1 MSATP
6 GRGDGVVA
14 GSERSRPAG
23 AVALV
28 VLALL
33 VVAAALVEMTCRRF
47 VEHNIARAD
56 VEE

>member
-1 MSATP
+1 
-6 GRGDGVVA
+6 
-14 GSERSRPAG
+14 
-23 AVALV
+23 